1 MNLRAQISTLPPSRT
16 LRPFRILASRRC
28 CTQTRAYSP
37 PVRSL
42 PILRISRLR
51 AQAPAHPLHTHR
63 ERRTMAVPADKL
75 QWVKLRSMQ
84 VFWPACVYDSYTQAA
99 KHGNDTKALREVK
112 PALDAEDRL
121 VYFFGVG
128 PLACHVQSTS
138 GPAPNLQLCVA
149 HEEDISMVPCLPKE
163 EGNFSLIEEFKQIC
177 RAYHVMEENMIRA
190 EKNSC
195 FQRACEEATQFRF
208 SVHSDED
215 ASKLF
220 LVFLANSK
228 RASRPSSDL
237 YPETANQE
245 TVSAKSLKSSPNSS
259 PSRAKNSQDPSS
271 SSSRPPIF
279 SPPQSKLTKALTSS
293 PSPSKKML
301 PGLERIAAKCW
312 VHMLEDGW
320 EIMTQANS
328 QVLYRM
334 PGVSFFNFR
343 PNENIFD
350 SLVKAFVKYLTDW
363 SQSATNGNEDEQSKL
378 IDFMWPMVE
387 ASGWVKLSSSNETW
401 YMMPNTPFNEC
412 VPNVTIF
419 RSKSLAITKYLETNG
434 IIQAAESEAISEEK
448 TETSSAKEADNQEMS
463 EGMEVDSDE
472 ENTSSEIEDDDGEEN
487 SSEHTSTEAEVVD
500 EDSEDGND
508 ERSDESDDVVIID
521 ERPSKK
527 VSTAKNT
534 KMVALPKPVS
544 AKPVAQKLKF
554 DSPAPVSVPPFKC
567 TFGKIEGEL
576 RARGWYWKPSTED
589 WAYYMPS
596 CRLKD
601 KAKLVANVDYFTSRA
616 RLENYLDFSGLYDDI
631 REKLLRDHEQ
641 KHNPSSQQK
650 ADNERKVGK
659 PKKATPAN
667 TLVKISTL
675 QSKGDDDKE
684 NQSCN
689 VKPTKAKSKLKR
701 RLTPV
706 KSFSSRRLQNSTKV
720 SVSDVKFG
728 DIWSVLSEK
737 GWHYKPGKLE
747 YDYFKPHCLD
757 VQDGIVSVDYF
768 PSKSMLIEYLK
779 SSGLWDETAKEIAND
794 EPIDVTS
801 SDDEA
806 EGVTAPKPMPVATK
820 RKSSVVDNNY
830 AEKDTPKNKST
841 NKKLK
846 TGSFNTPTEPKRA
859 LVNDTPVND
868 TESEQLNEK
877 ISPDAAGSKGTV
889 HENAAGSN
897 LPRKLADCFTP
908 SPGNA
913 KKIKANSSV
922 ESRSSHH
929 EQFSEAIQKLTL
941 GYSPSKF
948 QYREEEFRHIHD
960 FFQSCFS
967 QRRGSS
973 MYISGAPGCGKSALL
988 KATEGQIAQLYQETT
1003 GCEDTKSLVQYHVN
1017 AMALNDSSK
1026 LYCQLA
1032 ELLTSRAFVDG
1043 SDAFEAIEKAT
1054 NSSNKRSKTII
1065 LILDEIDIL
1074 LKKNGVESDL
1084 CRLFELAH
1092 RATNSF
1098 ILIGVANQ
1106 VDFTER
1112 HLPLLKK
1119 RLPDCQPEVVIFKP
1133 YVHQTIELILIDR
1146 LGGKDTALKMLN
1158 AHGISFLARK
1168 IASTTGDIRLALD
1181 ICRRVLQHRLD
1192 AANEAGEKGEALL
1205 QTPVPLTEMLRLVK
1219 TSLESKSSQIV
1230 QSLPRN
1236 LQMILF
1242 ASTRLVSSFATDSN
1256 STTGTLFAVD
1266 ELYACYC
1273 DASQDAG
1280 VFKPLAFREFKS
1292 ALETLGAEGLLGANE
1307 LKKQLVKLL
1316 FTPSDLL
1323 QSFRNDAYFARLI

>member
-1 MNLRAQISTLPPSRT
+1 MD
-16 LRPFRILASRRC
+16 
-28 CTQTRAYSP
+28 
-37 PVRSL
+37 
-42 PILRISRLR
+42 
-51 AQAPAHPLHTHR
+51 
-63 ERRTMAVPADKL
+63 VPTDKL

-84 VFWPACVYDSYTQAA
+84 VFWPACVYESYTQAA

-112 PALDAEDRL
+112 PALDAEDRV

-149 HEEDISMVPCLPKE
+149 HEEDISMAPCLPKE
-163 EGNFSLIEEFKQIC
+163 EGNFSMIEDFKRIC
-177 RAYHVMEENMIRA
+177 RAHHVMEENMIRA

-195 FQRACEEATQFRF
+195 FQRACKEATQFRF

-228 RASRPSSDL
+228 RASRPSSCDL

-245 TVSAKSLKSSPNSS
+245 TVSAKCLKSSPNSS
-259 PSRAKNSQDPSS
+259 PSRTKRAQDPPS

-320 EIMTQANS
+320 EIMTQANG

-363 SQSATNGNEDEQSKL
+363 SQNATNGNEDEQSKL

-419 RSKSLAITKYLETNG
+419 RSKSLAITKYLEMNG
-434 IIQAAESEAISEEK
+434 IIQAAENEAISEEK
-448 TETSSAKEADNQEMS
+448 AEASFSEEAADTQEMS

-472 ENTSSEIEDDDGEEN
+472 SN
-487 SSEHTSTEAEVVD
+487 TSTEVEVED

-508 ERSDESDDVVIID
+508 ERSDESEDDDVAIID
-521 ERPSKK
+521 EIPSKK

-534 KMVALPKPVS
+534 KAVALPKPLSV
-544 AKPVAQKLKF
+544 KPVAQKLKF
-554 DSPAPVSVPPFKC
+554 DSPVPISIPPFKC

-601 KAKLVANVDYFTSRA
+601 KAKLVANVDFFTSRA
-616 RLENYLDFSGLYDDI
+616 QLEDYLDVSGLYDDI

-641 KHNPSSQQK
+641 KHSPSSQHK
-650 ADNERKVGK
+650 TESERKVDK
-659 PKKATPAN
+659 PKRATPAN
-667 TLVKISTL
+667 TLVKISSL
-675 QSKGDDDKE
+675 QSNGDDDKE
-684 NQSCN
+684 NQNCN
-689 VKPTKAKSKLKR
+689 VRPTRTKSKLKR

-706 KSFSSRRLQNSTKV
+706 KSFSSRRLQNLTKV
-720 SVSDVKFG
+720 NASGVKFG

-747 YDYFKPHCLD
+747 YDYFKPHCSD
-757 VQDGIVSVDYF
+757 VQDGVVNVDYF
-768 PSKSMLIEYLK
+768 PSKSILIEYLK
-779 SSGLWDETAKEIAND
+779 SSGLWDKAAKEIAND

-801 SDDEA
+801 TDDEEENVVA
-806 EGVTAPKPMPVATK
+806 QKSTPVVNK
-820 RKSSVVDNNY
+820 RKSNVVDNNY
-830 AEKDTPKNKST
+830 AEKNTPKSKST

-846 TGSFNTPTEPKRA
+846 TGSFNTPTEPKRS
-859 LVNDTPVND
+859 LSNDTPDNGI
-868 TESEQLNEK
+868 ESEQYNER

-889 HENAAGSN
+889 HETAAGSN

-913 KKIKANSSV
+913 KKIKTNSSAG
-922 ESRSSHH
+922 SQSSHH
-929 EQFSEAIQKLTL
+929 GLFSEAIQKLTL
-941 GYSPSKF
+941 GYSPLKF
-948 QYREEEFRHIHD
+948 QYREEEFRRIHD

-973 MYISGAPGCGKSALL
+973 MYISGSPGCGKSALL

-1003 GCEDTKSLVQYHVN
+1003 DCEDTKSLVRYHVN

-1043 SDAFEAIEKAT
+1043 SNAFEAIEKAT
-1054 NSSNKRSKTII
+1054 NSSNKRSKTMI

-1092 RATNSF
+1092 RSTNSF
-1098 ILIGVANQ
+1098 ILIGIANQ

-1146 LGGKDTALKMLN
+1146 LGGKDTALMMLN

-1242 ASTRLVSSFATDSN
+1242 ASTRLVSSFATESN

-1280 VFKPLAFREFKS
+1280 VFKPLAFREFKN
-1292 ALETLGAEGLLGANE
+1292 ALETLSAEGLLGANE

-1323 QSFRNDAYFARLI
+1323 QSFRNDAYFARLV